1 MSEMLIE
8 AYSQIYA
15 IFNTANYA
23 ADKAAAWAEV
33 FEGEGAKFGK
43 VASYLEKLIP
53 EGQTYFVPDKRVTGG
68 YALAAVLDMA
78 VTLEPT
84 ALDTFPKLQAFY
96 QAMIASPA
104 FDGIRDFGMYF
115 SR

>member
-1 MSEMLIE
+1 
-8 AYSQIYA
+8 
-15 IFNTANYA
+15 
-23 ADKAAAWAEV
+23 
-33 FEGEGAKFGK
+33 
-43 VASYLEKLIP
+43 
-53 EGQTYFVPDKRVTGG
+53 
-68 YALAAVLDMA
+68 MA

-84 ALDTFPKLQAFY
+84 ALDSFPKLQAFY